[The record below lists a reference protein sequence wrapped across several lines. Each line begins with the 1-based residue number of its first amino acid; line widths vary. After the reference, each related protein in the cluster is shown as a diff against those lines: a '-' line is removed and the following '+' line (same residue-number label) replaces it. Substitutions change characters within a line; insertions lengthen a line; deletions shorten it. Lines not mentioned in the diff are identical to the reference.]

1 MSDKGSSTDTQQS
14 PQTTRR
20 DPGTVA
26 AGDPVDSWPVEL
38 RGVTETV
45 VATLGPNELYN
56 QAALGIHA
64 GAPVTARTW
73 GRTRTWRNID
83 ERGWGYVQFTTDP
96 VAFVEAAL
104 GVYETDEPILT
115 DTAAWVRVE
124 ADRIESGQS
133 DGTQWVEWQ
142 LSPTAA
148 AVREETVPATN
159 RGYGAVIEATVAAS
173 RLDVEAYDTTQLL
186 DRLAFLESVVERAGG
201 DAERQAFERLS
212 TLVPWHDSD
221 TNH

>member
-1 MSDKGSSTDTQQS
+1 MSDDESSAATQQS

-20 DPGTVA
+20 DSGTAA
-26 AGDPVDSWPVEL
+26 AGDPVASWPVEL

-56 QAALGIHA
+56 QAALGIHD

-73 GRTRTWRNID
+73 GRTRTWRNFQ
-83 ERGWGYVQFTTDP
+83 ERGWSYVQFTADP

-115 DTAAWVRVE
+115 AAAAWVRVDVE
-124 ADRIESGQS
+124 PVERGQS

-148 AVREETVPATN
+148 AVREKHVPTTN

-173 RLDVEAYDTTQLL
+173 RLDVDAYDTAALL
-186 DRLAFLESVVERAGG
+186 DRLEFLESVVERAGG

-212 TLVPWHDSD
+212 TLVPWRD
-221 TNH
+221 TAADR